1 MASCLPLLLIAG
13 CRHTEPPAA
22 PADKL
27 SLNSCK
33 VALAAHNGEAHIDRD
48 IQKMQEAIRAAREP
62 EAKVERL
69 GWLFVSKARSSHDD
83 GYYKLAELCAACLQE
98 QQPDSAAALLL
109 RGHVLH
115 SLHRFQEAETIARQ
129 LVKIRR
135 VPFDY
140 GLLGDVLME
149 QGRLDEAARAYQ
161 SMVDLKPSL
170 QSYSRVG
177 HLRWLKGDLEGATQM
192 MEMAARAATPRD
204 PESAAWVFTRLA
216 LLQLQAGEPELA
228 LRACDT
234 ALGFQKDYAPVL
246 LARGRVLLSEART
259 EHAVEVLSRAAERNP
274 LPEYQWWLAEALRKA
289 GREQEA
295 SRIESRI
302 AERGPTDD
310 PRTVALFL
318 ATSQRDLDVALDL
331 AGRELE
337 SRPDTFTL
345 DAHAWSLFA
354 AGRIDEASAA
364 MELALAEGTQ
374 DARLYLHAGII
385 RAAAGEVT
393 QAKGWF
399 KKARAIRQ
407 MLLPSERQLLI
418 SKSSAIGMKVRM

>member
-1 MASCLPLLLIAG
+1 M
-13 CRHTEPPAA
+13 
-22 PADKL
+22 
-27 SLNSCK
+27 
-33 VALAAHNGEAHIDRD
+33 
-48 IQKMQEAIRAAREP
+48 
-62 EAKVERL
+62 
-69 GWLFVSKARSSHDD
+69 
-83 GYYKLAELCAACLQE
+83 
-98 QQPDSAAALLL
+98 
-109 RGHVLH
+109 
-115 SLHRFQEAETIARQ
+115 
-129 LVKIRR
+129 
-135 VPFDY
+135 
-140 GLLGDVLME
+140 
-149 QGRLDEAARAYQ
+149 
-161 SMVDLKPSL
+161 DLKPSL

-177 HLRWLKGDLEGATQM
+177 HLRWLKGDVEGATQI
-192 MEMAARAATPRD
+192 MEMAVRAATPRD

-234 ALGFQKDYAPVL
+234 ALGFQKDYAPAL

-259 EHAVEVLSRAAERNP
+259 EMAIEDLSGAVERHP
-274 LPEYQWWLAEALRKA
+274 LPEYNWRLADALKKA

-302 AERGPTDD
+302 AERGPADD

-385 RAAAGEVT
+385 RAAAGKVT

-407 MLLPSERQLLI
+407 MLLPSERQPLI
-418 SKSSAIGMKVRM
+418 SKSSAIGMKVLM